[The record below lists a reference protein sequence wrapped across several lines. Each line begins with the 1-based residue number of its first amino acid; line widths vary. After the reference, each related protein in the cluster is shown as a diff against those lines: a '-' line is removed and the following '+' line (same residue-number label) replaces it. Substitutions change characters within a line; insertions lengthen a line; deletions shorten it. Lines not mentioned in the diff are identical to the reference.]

1 MHVFEEEDTITKL
14 RYNTSIVVY
23 TIYSVYNKLAIQ
35 LMRNYYI
42 YIALR
47 FKDTSK
53 KQIFNPI

>member
-1 MHVFEEEDTITKL
+1 MYVFEEEDTITKL

-23 TIYSVYNKLAIQ
+23 TIYSVYNKLPIQ
-35 LMRNYYI
+35 LMRNY